1 MKNAPD
7 DYASWDRSHLDREYS
22 PSSCAHRPLDR
33 YLEEYAE
40 RSRIAREGLSGFR
53 DLSYGKDAAE
63 TLDLFV
69 PAAPALGLQVFFHGG
84 YWSALSKNEFSYLAR
99 PFVDAGMAFA
109 SINYSLLPAVD
120 LDTIVR
126 QSRDALLWLAE
137 NAPRFHVDCERIF
150 LSGHSAGAHLA
161 AMCLGT
167 DWSAYSQRRAPA
179 LGGACLVS
187 GIFDLAPLLHTSENS
202 VFRLTPDCVARNSPV
217 NHLPAAGHSL
227 VLTVGEQETQEFQLQ
242 TRTYAAACTSR
253 GISSTLLPMPGL
265 DHFEV
270 VNELGNQ
277 DSPLF
282 RATLDQMRSVNRAT
296 TASGRG
302 PRR

>member
-1 MKNAPD
+1 MQNAPT
-7 DYASWDRSHLDREYS
+7 DYACWDQSQLDREYS
-22 PSSCAHRPLDR
+22 PSSCAHRPLGT

-40 RSRIAREGLSGFR
+40 RSRLARKGLSGFR
-53 DLSYGKDAAE
+53 DLAYGADDAE

-69 PAAPALGLQVFFHGG
+69 PATTARGLQVFFHGG

-137 NAPRFHVDCERIF
+137 NAARFNIDCERIF

-167 DWSAYSQRRAPA
+167 DWNAYTQRGAPA
-179 LGGACLVS
+179 LGGACLIS

-202 VFRLTPDCVARNSPV
+202 IFRLTPESVTRNSPV
-217 NHLPAAGHSL
+217 NHLPAARHSL
-227 VLTVGEQETQEFQLQ
+227 VLAVGEQETQEFQLQ
-242 TRTYAAACTSR
+242 TRTYAAACASR
-253 GISSTLLPMPGL
+253 GISCAMLPMPGL

-270 VNELGNQ
+270 VSELGNP

-282 RATLDQMRSVNRAT
+282 RAALDQMRSAH
-296 TASGRG
+296 
-302 PRR
+302 